1 MSLIQPIVPLLLAVF
16 LAMGGM
22 GALTTI
28 VSVRLDAAGASPILL
43 GGLTAA
49 YYLGVTIGST
59 QAYRLIGQVGHIRA
73 FGASATVLVAATLG
87 HTLGSDPPTWIA
99 LRLVE
104 GCCMAGLFVCIESW
118 LNQSA
123 TSGTRGQILALYMIA
138 LYGAQGAGQYL
149 IVVDDPHGFRQFVLV
164 SILVSLA
171 VLPVALSR
179 KAPPLSQQELAPVRI
194 LHLYRSSPLGFAGTV
209 IGGLVVGAFYGLGP
223 VYVRHLGYDLGQSA
237 TFVSAAIIGGM
248 ILQWPFGKLSDLI
261 DRRLVLVGLFAAL
274 VVVSIGMTMLPQGRF
289 TPLIGGVALFG
300 GIIFAIYPICVS
312 HTNDFLTPAE
322 MVPASGGM
330 VLGFSMGA
338 IAGPFLASL
347 VMSMFEENGLFL
359 FAALVAAVA
368 LSFALWRMTVRPP
381 VPLDQRLPFLPQTP
395 IPGPLDGVTADGEDS
410 GSEIG
415 EAAPATE
422 PSRS

>member
-16 LAMGGM
+16 LMMGGT

-43 GGLTAA
+43 GALTAA
-49 YYLGVTIGST
+49 YYLGVTVGST
-59 QAYRLIGQVGHIRA
+59 QAFRLVGQVGHIRA
-73 FGASATVLVAATLG
+73 FSASATVLVAATLG
-87 HTLGSDPPTWIA
+87 HTLGSDPAAWIA

-123 TSGTRGQILALYMIA
+123 TSATRGQILALYMIA
-138 LYGAQGAGQYL
+138 LYGAQGVGQYL
-149 IVVDDPHGFRQFVLV
+149 MVIDDPHGFKQFVIV

-171 VLPVALSR
+171 LVPVALSR
-179 KAPPLSQQELAPVRI
+179 TAPPLLQKLESIRI
-194 LHLYRSSPLGFAGTV
+194 GHLYRASPLGFAGTV
-209 IGGLVVGAFYGLGP
+209 ISGLVVGAFYGLGP

-237 TFVSAAIIGGM
+237 TFISAAIIGGM
-248 ILQWPFGKLSDLI
+248 LLQWPFGKLSDLI
-261 DRRLVLVGLFAAL
+261 DRRLVVVGLFAAL
-274 VVVSIGMTMLPQGRF
+274 AVISIGMTMLPQGGF
-289 TPLIGGVALFG
+289 GPLLAGISLFG

-347 VMSMFEENGLFL
+347 VMAVFEQDGLFL
-359 FAALVAAVA
+359 FTALVAGIA
-368 LSFALWRMTVRPP
+368 LAFALWRMTVRPP
-381 VPLDQRLPFLPQTP
+381 VPLEQRLPFLPQAP
-395 IPGPLDGVTADGEDS
+395 IPGPLDGVTPGMEKS
-410 GSEIG
+410 GNDIG
-415 EAAPATE
+415 EEAPDAE
-422 PSRS
+422 PSRL

>member
-16 LAMGGM
+16 LMMGGT

-43 GGLTAA
+43 GALTAA

-59 QAYRLIGQVGHIRA
+59 QAYRLVGQVGHIRA
-73 FGASATVLVAATLG
+73 FSASATVLVAATLG
-87 HTLGSDPPTWIA
+87 HTLGSDPGSWIA

-123 TSGTRGQILALYMIA
+123 TSATRGQVLALYMIA
-138 LYGAQGAGQYL
+138 LYGAQGVGQYL
-149 IVVDDPHGFRQFVLV
+149 MVIDDPHGFKQFVLV

-171 VLPVALSR
+171 LLPVALSR
-179 KAPPLSQQELAPVRI
+179 KAPPLLQKLEPVRI
-194 LHLYRSSPLGFAGTV
+194 GHLYRASPLGFAGTV
-209 IGGLVVGAFYGLGP
+209 ISGLVVGAFYGLGP
-223 VYVRHLGYDLGQSA
+223 VYIRHLGYDLGQSA

-248 ILQWPFGKLSDLI
+248 ILQWPFGKLSDLF

-274 VVVSIGMTMLPQGRF
+274 VVISVGMTMLPQSGF
-289 TPLIGGVALFG
+289 GPLLVGIALFG

-347 VMSMFEENGLFL
+347 VMATFEQDGLFL

-368 LSFALWRMTVRPP
+368 LAFALWRMTVRPP
-381 VPLDQRLPFLPQTP
+381 VPIDRRLPFLLQAP
-395 IPGPLDGVTADGEDS
+395 IPGPLDGVPSGGEKTGGGIS
-410 GSEIG
+410 G
-415 EAAPATE
+415 AAPGAE
-422 PSRS
+422 SSRP

>member
-1 MSLIQPIVPLLLAVF
+1 MPLIQPIVPLLVAVF
-16 LAMGGM
+16 LMMGGT

-28 VSVRLDAAGASPILL
+28 VSVRMDAAGAPPILL
-43 GGLTAA
+43 GALTAA
-49 YYLGVTIGST
+49 YYLGVTVGST
-59 QAYRLIGQVGHIRA
+59 QAYRLIAQVGHIRA
-73 FGASATVLVAATLG
+73 FSASATVMVAATLG
-87 HTLGSDPPTWIA
+87 HALGSDPLAWTA

-123 TSGTRGQILALYMIA
+123 TSATRGRILALYMIA

-149 IVVDDPHGFRQFVLV
+149 MVIDDPHGFRQFVLV
-164 SILVSLA
+164 SILISLA
-171 VLPVALSR
+171 LLPVALSR
-179 KAPPLSQQELAPVRI
+179 KAPPLLQEPAPVRI
-194 LHLYRSSPLGFAGTV
+194 RDLYRASPLGFVGTV
-209 IGGLVVGAFYGLGP
+209 ISGLVVGAFYGLGP

-248 ILQWPFGKLSDLI
+248 ILQWPFGKLSDLL

-274 VVVSIGMTMLPQGRF
+274 AVISIGMTMLPQSGF
-289 TPLIGGVALFG
+289 GPLVAGIALFG

-322 MVPASGGM
+322 MVPASGAM

-347 VMSMFEENGLFL
+347 VMATFERDGLFL
-359 FAALVAAVA
+359 FTALVAVA
-368 LSFALWRMTVRPP
+368 ALWFALWRMTVRPP
-381 VPLDQRLPFLPQTP
+381 VPFDQRLPFLPQAP
-395 IPGPLDGVTADGEDS
+395 IAGPLDGMTGEEPPRERTEDG
-410 GSEIG
+410 IG
-415 EAAPATE
+415 
-422 PSRS
+422 

>member
-16 LAMGGM
+16 LMMGGT

-43 GGLTAA
+43 GALTAA
-49 YYLGVTIGST
+49 YYLGVTVGST
-59 QAYRLIGQVGHIRA
+59 QAFRLVGQVGHIRA
-73 FGASATVLVAATLG
+73 FSASATVLVAATLG
-87 HTLGSDPPTWIA
+87 HTLGADPAAWIA

-123 TSGTRGQILALYMIA
+123 TSATRGQILALYMIA
-138 LYGAQGAGQYL
+138 LYGAQGVGQYL
-149 IVVDDPHGFRQFVLV
+149 MVIDDPHGFKQFVIV

-171 VLPVALSR
+171 LVPVALSR
-179 KAPPLSQQELAPVRI
+179 TAPPLLQKLESIRI
-194 LHLYRSSPLGFAGTV
+194 GHLYRASPLGFAGTV
-209 IGGLVVGAFYGLGP
+209 VSGLVVGAFYGLGP

-237 TFVSAAIIGGM
+237 TFISAAIIGGM
-248 ILQWPFGKLSDLI
+248 LLQWPFGKLSDLI

-274 VVVSIGMTMLPQGRF
+274 AVISIGMTMLPESGF
-289 TPLIGGVALFG
+289 GPLLAGISLFG

-330 VLGFSMGA
+330 VLGFSVGA

-347 VMSMFEENGLFL
+347 VMAVFEQDGLFL
-359 FAALVAAVA
+359 FAALVAGIA
-368 LSFALWRMTVRPP
+368 LAFALWRMTVRPP
-381 VPLDQRLPFLPQTP
+381 VPLEQRLPFLPQAP
-395 IPGPLDGVTADGEDS
+395 IPGPLDGVTPGVEKSGNGPGED
-410 GSEIG
+410 
-415 EAAPATE
+415 APDAE
-422 PSRS
+422 PSRL

>member
-16 LAMGGM
+16 LMMGGT

-43 GGLTAA
+43 GALTAA

-59 QAYRLIGQVGHIRA
+59 QAYRLVGQVGHIRA
-73 FGASATVLVAATLG
+73 FSASATVMVAAILG
-87 HTLGSDPPTWIA
+87 HTLGSDPAAWIA

-123 TSGTRGQILALYMIA
+123 TSATRGQILALYMIA

-149 IVVDDPHGFRQFVLV
+149 MVIDDPHGFKQFVLV

-171 VLPVALSR
+171 LLPVALSR
-179 KAPPLSQQELAPVRI
+179 KAPPLLQKLEPVRI
-194 LHLYRSSPLGFAGTV
+194 RHLYRASPLGFAGTV
-209 IGGLVVGAFYGLGP
+209 ISGLVVGAFYGLGP
-223 VYVRHLGYDLGQSA
+223 VYIRHLGYDLGQSA

-248 ILQWPFGKLSDLI
+248 ILQWPFGKLSDLF
-261 DRRLVLVGLFAAL
+261 DRRLVLVGLFAVL
-274 VVVSIGMTMLPQGRF
+274 VVISIVMTMLPQSGLA
-289 TPLIGGVALFG
+289 PLLTGIALFG

-347 VMSMFEENGLFL
+347 VMAMFEQDGLFL
-359 FAALVAAVA
+359 FSALVAAAA
-368 LSFALWRMTVRPP
+368 LTFALWRMTVRPP
-381 VPLDQRLPFLPQTP
+381 VPIDRRLPFLPQAP
-395 IPGPLDGVTADGEDS
+395 IAGPLDGMTTGKEKPGS
-410 GSEIG
+410 GLA
-415 EAAPATE
+415 EAAPGTE
-422 PSRS
+422 PSRP

>member
-1 MSLIQPIVPLLLAVF
+1 MPLIQPIVPLLLAVF
-16 LAMGGM
+16 LMMGGT

-43 GGLTAA
+43 GALTAA
-49 YYLGVTIGST
+49 YYLGVTVGST
-59 QAYRLIGQVGHIRA
+59 QAFRLVGQVGHIRA
-73 FGASATVLVAATLG
+73 FSASATVLVAATLG
-87 HTLGSDPPTWIA
+87 HTLGADPAAWIA

-123 TSGTRGQILALYMIA
+123 TSATRGQILALYMIA
-138 LYGAQGAGQYL
+138 LYGAQGVGQYL
-149 IVVDDPHGFRQFVLV
+149 MVIDDPHGFKQFVIV

-171 VLPVALSR
+171 LVPVALSR
-179 KAPPLSQQELAPVRI
+179 KAPPLLQKLESIRI
-194 LHLYRSSPLGFAGTV
+194 GHLYRASPLGFSGTV
-209 IGGLVVGAFYGLGP
+209 ISGLVVGAFYGLGP

-237 TFVSAAIIGGM
+237 TFISAAIIGGM
-248 ILQWPFGKLSDLI
+248 LLQWPFGKLSDLI

-274 VVVSIGMTMLPQGRF
+274 AVISIGMTMLPESGF
-289 TPLIGGVALFG
+289 GPLLAGISLFG

-330 VLGFSMGA
+330 VLGFSIGA

-347 VMSMFEENGLFL
+347 VMAVFEQDGLFL
-359 FAALVAAVA
+359 FSALVAGLA
-368 LSFALWRMTVRPP
+368 LVFALWRMTVRPP
-381 VPLDQRLPFLPQTP
+381 VPLDRRLPFLPQAP
-395 IPGPLDGVTADGEDS
+395 IPGPLDGVTPGVEKSGDG
-410 GSEIG
+410 IG
-415 EAAPATE
+415 EEAPDAQ
-422 PSRS
+422 PSRF

>member
-16 LAMGGM
+16 LMMGGT

-28 VSVRLDAAGASPILL
+28 VSVRLDAAGAPPILL
-43 GGLTAA
+43 GALTAA
-49 YYLGVTIGST
+49 YYLGVTVGST
-59 QAYRLIGQVGHIRA
+59 QAFRLVAQVGHIRA
-73 FGASATVLVAATLG
+73 FSASATVLVAASLG
-87 HTLGSDPPTWIA
+87 HTLGSDPAAWIT
-99 LRLVE
+99 LRFVE

-123 TSGTRGQILALYMIA
+123 TSATRGQILALYMIA
-138 LYGAQGAGQYL
+138 LYGAQGVGQYL
-149 IVVDDPHGFRQFVLV
+149 MVIDDPHGFKQFVIV

-171 VLPVALSR
+171 LVPVALSR
-179 KAPPLSQQELAPVRI
+179 KAPPLLQKLESIRI
-194 LHLYRSSPLGFAGTV
+194 GHLYRASPLGFAGTV
-209 IGGLVVGAFYGLGP
+209 ISGLVVGAFYGLGP

-237 TFVSAAIIGGM
+237 TFISAAIIGGM
-248 ILQWPFGKLSDLI
+248 LLQWPFGKLSDLI
-261 DRRLVLVGLFAAL
+261 DRRLVLVGLFAVLA
-274 VVVSIGMTMLPQGRF
+274 VISIGMTMLPQGRF
-289 TPLIGGVALFG
+289 GPLLAGISLFG

-347 VMSMFEENGLFL
+347 VMAVFEQDGLFL
-359 FAALVAAVA
+359 FSALVAIVA
-368 LSFALWRMTVRPP
+368 LAFALWRMTVRPP
-381 VPLDQRLPFLPQTP
+381 VPLDQRLPFLPQAP
-395 IPGPLDGVTADGEDS
+395 IPGPLDGVTPGAEAS
-410 GSEIG
+410 GTGIG
-415 EAAPATE
+415 EAAPEAE

>member
-16 LAMGGM
+16 LMMGGT

-28 VSVRLDAAGASPILL
+28 VSVRLDAAGAPPILL
-43 GGLTAA
+43 GALTAA
-49 YYLGVTIGST
+49 YYLGVTVGST
-59 QAYRLIGQVGHIRA
+59 QAFRLVGQVGHIRA
-73 FGASATVLVAATLG
+73 FSASATVLVAATLG
-87 HTLGSDPPTWIA
+87 HTLGSDPAAWIA

-123 TSGTRGQILALYMIA
+123 TSATRGQILALYMIA
-138 LYGAQGAGQYL
+138 LYGAQGGGQYL
-149 IVVDDPHGFRQFVLV
+149 MVIDDPHGFKQFVVV

-171 VLPVALSR
+171 LVPVALSR
-179 KAPPLSQQELAPVRI
+179 TAPPLLQKLDSIRI
-194 LHLYRSSPLGFAGTV
+194 GHLYRASPLGFAGTV
-209 IGGLVVGAFYGLGP
+209 ISGLVVGAFYGLGP
-223 VYVRHLGYDLGQSA
+223 VHVRHLGYDLGQSA

-248 ILQWPFGKLSDLI
+248 LLQWPVGKLSDLI

-274 VVVSIGMTMLPQGRF
+274 AVVSIGMTVLPQGKF
-289 TPLIGGVALFG
+289 GPLLAGISLFG

-330 VLGFSMGA
+330 VLGFSIGA

-347 VMSMFEENGLFL
+347 VMAVFEQDGLFL
-359 FAALVAAVA
+359 FSALVAIVA
-368 LSFALWRMTVRPP
+368 LAFALWRMTVRPP
-381 VPLDQRLPFLPQTP
+381 VPFDQRLPFLPQAP
-395 IPGPLDGVTADGEDS
+395 IPGPLDGVTPGVEKS
-410 GSEIG
+410 GTGIG
-415 EAAPATE
+415 EEAPEAE
-422 PSRS
+422 PSRL

>member
-1 MSLIQPIVPLLLAVF
+1 MSLIQPIVPLLVAVF
-16 LAMGGM
+16 LTMGGM

-43 GGLTAA
+43 GALTGA

-73 FGASATVLVAATLG
+73 FSASATVLVAATLG
-87 HTLGSDPPTWIA
+87 HTLGSDAPAWIA

-149 IVVDDPHGFRQFVLV
+149 IVVDDPHGFTQFVLV

-179 KAPPLSQQELAPVRI
+179 EAPPLLQTLAPVRI

-209 IGGLVVGAFYGLGP
+209 ISGLVVGAFYGLGP
-223 VYVRHLGYDLGQSA
+223 VYVRHLDYDLGQSA

-248 ILQWPFGKLSDLI
+248 ILQWPIGKLSDLI

-274 VVVSIGMTMLPQGRF
+274 VVVSIGMTMLPQGGF
-289 TPLIGGVALFG
+289 GLLIAGVALFG

-347 VMSMFEENGLFL
+347 VMSVFEQDGLFL
-359 FAALVAAVA
+359 FSALVATVA

-381 VPLDQRLPFLPQTP
+381 VPFDQRLPFLPQAP
-395 IPGPLDGVTADGEDS
+395 IPGPLDGVEPG
-410 GSEIG
+410 G
-415 EAAPATE
+415 EASGERPQTATAE
-422 PSRS
+422 GRACP

>member
-1 MSLIQPIVPLLLAVF
+1 MPLLQPIVPLLVAVF
-16 LAMGGM
+16 LMMGGT

-28 VSVRLDAAGASPILL
+28 VSVRMDAAGASPILL
-43 GGLTAA
+43 GALTAA

-59 QAYRLIGQVGHIRA
+59 QAYRLVGQVGHIRA
-73 FGASATVLVAATLG
+73 FSACATVMVAATLG
-87 HTLGSDPPTWIA
+87 HSLGSDPAAWVA

-149 IVVDDPHGFRQFVLV
+149 MVVEDPHGFRQFVLV
-164 SILVSLA
+164 AMLISLA

-179 KAPPLSQQELAPVRI
+179 KAPPLLQKLAPVRI
-194 LHLYRSSPLGFAGTV
+194 AHLYRASPLGFAGTV
-209 IGGLVVGAFYGLGP
+209 ISGLVVGAFYGLGP

-237 TFVSAAIIGGM
+237 SFVSAAIVGGM
-248 ILQWPFGKLSDLI
+248 LLQWPFGKLSDLF

-274 VVVSIGMTMLPQGRF
+274 ILVSIGMTMLPQSGF
-289 TPLIGGVALFG
+289 APLVGGVALFG

-347 VMSMFEENGLFL
+347 VMAAFEQDGLFL
-359 FAALVAAVA
+359 FSALVAAAA

-381 VPLDQRLPFLPQTP
+381 VPIEQRLPFLPQAP
-395 IPGPLDGVTADGEDS
+395 IAGPLDCVAAGKGKPGS
-410 GSEIG
+410 GIG
-415 EAAPATE
+415 DAAPGTE
-422 PSRS
+422 PSRP